1 MQIRKRS
8 CREEYITTQGIES
21 IADVTA
27 KKAEKTRGGSRPGPA
42 RGVT

>member
-27 KKAEKTRGGSRPGPA
+27 KKAEKK
-42 RGVT
+42 GVGRDLAQPED